1 MTVGEAQQIGGG
13 RDQVIFIPQMKHS
26 APLNSAELNKLGH
39 HIRKIDASFL
49 QKLILSP
56 AAPRISQSHCTFA
69 KNWSAK
75 TGGDYVNEVD
85 RSKVHASL
93 GQLV

>member
-13 RDQVIFIPQMKHS
+13 RDQVIFIPQMKPS
-26 APLNSAELNKLGH
+26 APLHSAELNKLGH
-39 HIRKIDASFL
+39 HIRKTDASFL

-56 AAPRISQSHCTFA
+56 AAPRTSQSHCTLA

-75 TGGDYVNEVD
+75 AGGDYVNEMD
-85 RSKVHASL
+85 RGIAPASL
-93 GQLV
+93 GQ